1 MHANPAAGSDPRCI
15 RSYRP
20 TTSTEDHDALEGPAR
35 SPTAA
40 GRSRLHPRPAG
51 SGRAGN
57 TCGQPH
63 RVSDTCGHPC
73 RVSLPTATADCGTH
87 DLGHR
92 GELPPDSLSCLLDA
106 AGRHR
111 FAVLRVTLLT
121 VEGDPIRFTYTVQQ
135 DGQVEVLTDTRED
148 AFGSRDVMRELCTG
162 PAAGPPALQF
172 ARCSSPTPV
181 R

>member
-1 MHANPAAGSDPRCI
+1 MMRWKALPAALLLLVAAACTPD
-15 RSYRP
+15 RP
-20 TTSTEDHDALEGPAR
+20 APAA
-35 SPTAA
+35 PGT
-40 GRSRLHPRPAG
+40 PAG
-51 SGRAGN
+51 SPTGSATPAG
-57 TCGQPH
+57 TPAG
-63 RVSDTCGHPC
+63 SA
-73 RVSLPTATADCGTH
+73 SPTATADCGTH

>member
-1 MHANPAAGSDPRCI
+1 MRWKALPAALLLLVAAACTPD
-15 RSYRP
+15 RP
-20 TTSTEDHDALEGPAR
+20 APAA
-35 SPTAA
+35 PGT
-40 GRSRLHPRPAG
+40 PAG
-51 SGRAGN
+51 SPTGSATPAG
-57 TCGQPH
+57 TPAG
-63 RVSDTCGHPC
+63 SA
-73 RVSLPTATADCGTH
+73 SPTATADCGTH